1 MIGERRQPEETDRDG
16 WRAYWRALGQPWRTE
31 PEIAEARRRY
41 LAERRDMAADVE
53 RGVFPFKDVAP
64 RLTRADVEWLL
75 AAHAAD
81 GDPAAGG
88 EPTGPD
94 LRGVDLSGLD
104 LRGLPLAGIRAGL
117 REHEWRNASA
127 AQLGA
132 AAAHF
137 EQADLTGAHL
147 EGAALDGAHLEGAC
161 LREVAA
167 ERASLTFAYL
177 EGAILS
183 DAHFEGAALLG
194 ARLDGAILNG
204 TRLDGAV
211 LIQASLAGADLFA
224 AHLEGAR
231 LDDAHLAGRTLPAEA
246 LGRVRR
252 HRTDFPAALG
262 GASLCGVFFDNTT
275 ALDEAIL
282 GDEARG
288 SVAVADARWGGANL
302 AVVDWTAVREIGD
315 EREARTA
322 ASHIGKPKDAATRLA
337 EFRAAVRAN
346 RQLVVALRE
355 QGLNEEADRY
365 AYRAQVLQRE
375 VLRRQALAEPPVGR
389 ASLRY
394 RLVRWGMYVFSLF
407 LDGLA
412 GYGYRPSRSLAAY
425 LLSLAGFAVAYFVV
439 GRQVG
444 TPLSVVGAVTLSINS
459 FHGRGFFGSAV
470 TPGDPISVLAAV
482 EAIAGLVIE
491 ISFIAT
497 FTQRFFGR

>member
-1 MIGERRQPEETDRDG
+1 MGERQQPEEADREG
-16 WRAYWRALGQPWRTE
+16 WRAHWRTLGQPWRTE

-41 LAERRDMAADVE
+41 LAERRGTAADME
-53 RGVFPFKDVAP
+53 RGAFPFKDVAP
-64 RLTRADVEWLL
+64 RLTRADLEWLL

-81 GDPAAGG
+81 GDLKDGG
-88 EPTGPD
+88 EPAGPD
-94 LRGVDLSGLD
+94 LRGADLSGLD
-104 LRGLPLAGIRAGL
+104 LRSLPLAGIRAGL
-117 REHEWRNASA
+117 REDEWRNASA

-137 EQADLTGAHL
+137 EQADLTGASL
-147 EGAALDGAHLEGAC
+147 AGAALDGAHFEGAC
-161 LREVAA
+161 LREVVA
-167 ERASLTFAYL
+167 ERASLSFAYL

-183 DAHFEGAALLG
+183 DAHFAGATLLG

-231 LDDAHLAGRTLPAEA
+231 LNEAHLAGRAPAAEA
-246 LGRVRR
+246 LERVRR
-252 HRTDFPAALG
+252 SRPDFPAVLD
-262 GASLCGVFFDNTT
+262 GASLCGVFFDNTA

-282 GDEARG
+282 GDAACG
-288 SVAVADARWGGANL
+288 SVAVADARWGGVNL
-302 AVVDWTAVREIGD
+302 AVVDWTAVRETGD
-315 EREARTA
+315 EREARMAT
-322 ASHIGKPKDAATRLA
+322 SHIGKPKDAATRLV
-337 EFRAAVRAN
+337 EFRTAVRAN

-394 RLVRWGMYVFSLF
+394 RLVRLGMYAFSLF

-412 GYGYRPSRSLAAY
+412 GYGYRPGRSLAAY
-425 LLSLAGFAVAYFVV
+425 LLSLVGFAVAYFIV

-444 TPLSVVGAVTLSINS
+444 TPLSVVGAVALSINS

-470 TPGDPISVLAAV
+470 IPGDPISVLAAA
-482 EAIAGLVIE
+482 EAIAGLIIE